1 MGLSF
6 LNPARL
12 PPGTRV
18 GPWRLMELRG
28 KGAYGAVYQARDATG
43 LHTVALKLA
52 LHARDERF
60 AREAELLSRIN
71 HPAVPRLRASGFWQ
85 PGDGPPHPYLAMDW
99 VEGTPLY
106 EWASEHRPTS
116 RQVMRLLARLAR
128 ALEATHAAGGLHR
141 DVKGHNV
148 LVRESDGLTF
158 LMDFGSSHYVG
169 AATQTSSPFPP
180 GTPAYRSPE
189 AWRFV
194 AVAEGVTPPP
204 YAPGPADDLFA
215 LGVTAYRLITGRY
228 PPATHPEVAE
238 SRYWHTEGARAPV
251 ASDDNP
257 RCIPELSQ
265 WVSRMLAPD
274 VRMRGTARE
283 LAEALEQLAAQV
295 GMEADVPLSTE
306 APTPADEASP
316 WNGRSIPYRA
326 PRTRWPWVAVI
337 GLGGPLVLSL
347 GWRPQAGAAVEMA
360 WGHPVVTAETTDGGT
375 IAVGDSVFAAP
386 ASPIQAPSAWST
398 IALEMPHRPFPGQ
411 TRPDATGR
419 CPRKLQI
426 PINGGCWVKLAV
438 ENLKDCDEDGYVHKG
453 ACYGPAFPPTRPAT
467 SSPAHC
473 PTAH

>member
-1 MGLSF
+1 
-6 LNPARL
+6 
-12 PPGTRV
+12 
-18 GPWRLMELRG
+18 MELRG
-28 KGAYGAVYQARDATG
+28 RGAFGAVYRACDATG
-43 LHTVALKLA
+43 RHTVALKLA

-60 AREAELLSRIN
+60 AREAELLSRIH
-71 HPAVPRLRASGFWQ
+71 HPAVPRLRASGLWQ
-85 PGDGPPHPYLAMDW
+85 PGSEPPHPYLAMDW
-99 VEGTPLY
+99 VEGVPLY
-106 EWASEHRPTS
+106 EWASEYRPTS

-194 AVAEGVTPPP
+194 AAPEGAVPPP

-215 LGVTAYRLITGRY
+215 LGVTAFRLITGRY
-228 PPATHPEVAE
+228 PPATHPELEE
-238 SRYWHTEGARAPV
+238 SRSWHSEGARAPD
-251 ASDDNP
+251 ACDDNV
-257 RCIPELSQ
+257 RCVPELSQ

-274 VRMRGTARE
+274 ARRRGTARE
-283 LAEALEQLAAQV
+283 LAEALEQLAAQA
-295 GMEADVPLSTE
+295 GLAADVPLSPRGPARSDE
-306 APTPADEASP
+306 APP

-326 PRTRWPWVAVI
+326 RRTRWPWVAIV

-347 GWRPQAGAAVEMA
+347 GWRPRAGAAVEIA
-360 WGHPVVTAETTDGGT
+360 RGSPVVSAEALDGGT
-375 IAVGDSVFAAP
+375 IAVGDSVLAAP
-386 ASPIQAPSAWST
+386 ASPIQAPSAWLT
-398 IALEMPHRPFPGQ
+398 IALDMPHRPFPGQ

-419 CPRKLQI
+419 CPRKLQV

-473 PTAH
+473 PTVH

>member
-43 LHTVALKLA
+43 MHTVALKLA

-60 AREAELLSRIN
+60 AREAELLSRIH

-295 GMEADVPLSTE
+295 GMEADVPLSAE
-306 APTPADEASP
+306 APAPADEASP

-337 GLGGPLVLSL
+337 GLAGPLVLSL
-347 GWRPQAGAAVEMA
+347 GWRPQAGAAVEMS

-386 ASPIQAPSAWST
+386 VATAQIPSAWSA
-398 IALEMPHRPFPGQ
+398 ISLDLPPRPFPGQ
-411 TRPDATGR
+411 TRPDASGR
-419 CPRKLQI
+419 CPRKVHV
-426 PINGGCWVKLAV
+426 PIQGGCWVKLAV
-438 ENLKDCDEDGYVHKG
+438 DPKDCAEDGYVYKG
-453 ACYGPAFPPTRPAT
+453 DCYLPAYPSSRPAT

-473 PTAH
+473 PVRH